1 LIAFRNSLDFTN
13 FVTSVTSVTGAC
25 VDTFVITSPSGSLAP
40 SICGTNTGYHSKH
53 RNIFSGYFFVANLL
67 TQCPQKEDMRQPD
80 MAFLCREYAQII
92 GKMLESKSQPKS
104 VGRLN

>member
-53 RNIFSGYFFVANLL
+53 RASF
-67 TQCPQKEDMRQPD
+67 
-80 MAFLCREYAQII
+80 
-92 GKMLESKSQPKS
+92 
-104 VGRLN
+104 